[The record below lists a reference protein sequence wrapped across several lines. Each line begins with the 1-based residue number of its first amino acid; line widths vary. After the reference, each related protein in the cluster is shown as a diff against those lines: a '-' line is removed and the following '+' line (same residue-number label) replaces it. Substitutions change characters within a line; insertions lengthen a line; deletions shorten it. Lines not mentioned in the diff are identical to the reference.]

1 MMKYYEIEKRTFG
14 VNTDADGNLL
24 SCFHGKRTPH
34 ESGGYSL
41 SQKFFN
47 FTYVLN

>member
-24 SCFHGKRTPH
+24 SCFHGKSKPLKKV
-34 ESGGYSL
+34 GGILSRNNSL
-41 SQKFFN
+41 ILHTF
-47 FTYVLN
+47 

>member
-24 SCFHGKRTPH
+24 SCFHGKRKPLTKV
-34 ESGGYSL
+34 GGILSRKNSL
-41 SQKFFN
+41 ILHTF
-47 FTYVLN
+47 